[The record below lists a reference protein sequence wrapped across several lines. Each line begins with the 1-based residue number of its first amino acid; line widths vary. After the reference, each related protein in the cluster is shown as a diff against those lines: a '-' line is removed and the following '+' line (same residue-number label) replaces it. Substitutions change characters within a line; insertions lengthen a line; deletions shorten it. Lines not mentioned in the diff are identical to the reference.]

1 MLANHNANLFLSE
14 LVEDLYDRAGGKS
27 PKYEL
32 PIRVIDSPVLADEVF
47 KNPDSFSKNYPF
59 LEKLSQ
65 GRIST
70 NGREW
75 EMRSKLTQGFY
86 HRSTSSVSNEK
97 ILDIYAKNFAKSIQS
112 KELTL
117 KKALIQSAVETIF
130 LSYGFSSSPAWDLDV
145 ANDVVTALE
154 NDQNEAWINPAY
166 NPNLVSIHLQNAY
179 WKIKESWECD
189 PIVKEFLENLGDA
202 GYGIENFDPVGEL
215 IQNILSAS
223 ETTAA
228 SLMWATEILGRNPSY
243 QELLT
248 SNNFSYL
255 DFLLMKYCD
264 CIRRYLW

>member
-47 KNPDSFSKNYPF
+47 KNLDSFSKNYPF

-97 ILDIYAKNFAKSIQS
+97 ILDI
-112 KELTL
+112 
-117 KKALIQSAVETIF
+117 
-130 LSYGFSSSPAWDLDV
+130 
-145 ANDVVTALE
+145 
-154 NDQNEAWINPAY
+154 
-166 NPNLVSIHLQNAY
+166 
-179 WKIKESWECD
+179 C
-189 PIVKEFLENLGDA
+189 
-202 GYGIENFDPVGEL
+202 
-215 IQNILSAS
+215 
-223 ETTAA
+223 
-228 SLMWATEILGRNPSY
+228 
-243 QELLT
+243 
-248 SNNFSYL
+248 
-255 DFLLMKYCD
+255 
-264 CIRRYLW
+264 